1 MAAMAG
7 QAASEQNGRETIV
20 LAGGCFWCT
29 EAVFERVRGV
39 CEFESGYANGDWP
52 HPSYEQVCS
61 GRSGHAE
68 ALRLV
73 FEPEQIGLRTL
84 LQIFFATH
92 DPTSLNRQGADVG
105 SQYRSGIYCT
115 RPEQAQLAQA
125 LIDELQV
132 ADTFGAPIVT
142 ELTALRC
149 FYPAEP
155 EHQRFYARHP
165 QHGYC
170 LAVAAPKVQRLRQQ
184 FAPWLR

>member
-1 MAAMAG
+1 
-7 QAASEQNGRETIV
+7 
-20 LAGGCFWCT
+20 
-29 EAVFERVRGV
+29 
-39 CEFESGYANGDWP
+39 
-52 HPSYEQVCS
+52 
-61 GRSGHAE
+61 
-68 ALRLV
+68 
-73 FEPEQIGLRTL
+73 
-84 LQIFFATH
+84 
-92 DPTSLNRQGADVG
+92 
-105 SQYRSGIYCT
+105 
-115 RPEQAQLAQA
+115 
-125 LIDELQV
+125 LQV